1 MPKLYLGN
9 AAVLSLFA
17 TGRTT
22 GTVIDSGEGIT
33 HTVPIYEGYAIP
45 HAITEIPICGSDLTK
60 YLHTLL
66 NAKYPTQIPNNTDG
80 IDECTKI
87 KEEKGKVALDYDAE
101 LKQATDQNNAES
113 REYKLP
119 TGAWISVKEECL
131 KCPELLFAPGLQ
143 QNAVIEDGIHQFTFN
158 SIMKCEQDIKKN
170 LFQNIVLAGGCTMF
184 EGIQKRMEKEVQAL
198 APSPMGPQVFSP
210 ADRKHSSW
218 LGGAILSNIDKFE

>member
-66 NAKYPTQIPNNTDG
+66 NSKYPSQIPNNTDG
-80 IDECTKI
+80 MDECTKI
-87 KEEKGKVALDYDAE
+87 KEEKGRVALDYDAE
-101 LKQATDQNNAES
+101 LKQATEPTHQES

-131 KCPELLFAPGLQ
+131 KCPELLFNPSLQ
-143 QNAVIEDGIHQFTFN
+143 
-158 SIMKCEQDIKKN
+158 
-170 LFQNIVLAGGCTMF
+170 
-184 EGIQKRMEKEVQAL
+184 
-198 APSPMGPQVFSP
+198 
-210 ADRKHSSW
+210 
-218 LGGAILSNIDKFE
+218 